1 MIHSCLETTC
11 PRDLS
16 TFWSLG
22 IQDKFSSTVNSS
34 LPGNLWCVRV
44 LFTSCI
50 TEMRSRVCQ
59 RFSKCSRIVARR
71 LSLEKYTWRVSL
83 AFSLLAHTFPN
94 RILPITSFVSG
105 MSANFSLNNVFISA
119 MKSPLWSSAVV
130 EIFRRMI
137 CKVNSSPVG
146 KTKKKSRPLT

>member
-22 IQDKFSSTVNSS
+22 IQDKFSSTVTPS
-34 LPGNLWCVRV
+34 LPKNLWCATV

-50 TEMRSRVCQ
+50 TEMRSRVCK
-59 RFSKCSRIVARR
+59 RFSKCSSIVARW
-71 LSLEKYTWRVSL
+71 LSLEKYTWRVSRAIAL
-83 AFSLLAHTFPN
+83 FAHSFPKWLLV
-94 RILPITSFVSG
+94 ITSFVSG
-105 MSANFSLNNVFISA
+105 MSANFSLNNLFIPA
-119 MKSPLWSSAVV
+119 IKSPLWRSTVV

-137 CKVNSSPVG
+137 CKVNSSPAG
-146 KTKKKSRPLT
+146 KTKK

>member
-22 IQDKFSSTVNSS
+22 IQDKLSSTVTSS
-34 LPGNLWCVRV
+34 LPENLWCARV

-59 RFSKCSRIVARR
+59 RFSKCSSIVARR
-71 LSLEKYTWRVSL
+71 LSPEKYTLRVSRGIAL
-83 AFSLLAHTFPN
+83 FAHTFPKS
-94 RILPITSFVSG
+94 LFVITSFVSG
-105 MSANFSLNNVFISA
+105 MSANFSLNNLFISA
-119 MKSPLWSSAVV
+119 IKSPLLWLCRV
-130 EIFRRMI
+130 FRRMI
-137 CKVNSSPVG
+137 YKVNSSPIR

>member
-22 IQDKFSSTVNSS
+22 IQDKFSNTVNSS
-34 LPGNLWCVRV
+34 LPENLWCARV

-50 TEMRSRVCQ
+50 TETRSRVCQ

-71 LSLEKYTWRVSL
+71 LSLGKYTWRVSRAIAL
-83 AFSLLAHTFPN
+83 FAHSFPRSLLV
-94 RILPITSFVSG
+94 ITSFVSG
-105 MSANFSLNNVFISA
+105 MSANFSLNNLFISA
-119 MKSPLWSSAVV
+119 IKSSLWRSSVV

-146 KTKKKSRPLT
+146 KTKKNRDR

>member
-22 IQDKFSSTVNSS
+22 IQDKFSSTVTSS
-34 LPGNLWCVRV
+34 LPENLWCARV

-59 RFSKCSRIVARR
+59 RFSKCSSIVARR
-71 LSLEKYTWRVSL
+71 LSLEKYTRRVSRAIAL
-83 AFSLLAHTFPN
+83 FARTFSNLSLV
-94 RILPITSFVSG
+94 ITSFVSG
-105 MSANFSLNNVFISA
+105 MSANFSLSNLLISA
-119 MKSPLWSSAVV
+119 IKSSSLSSNVV
-130 EIFRRMI
+130 EIFLTII

-146 KTKKKSRPLT
+146 KTKTK